1 MNRTTP
7 FDTVVVCKYGKY
19 GNRGNH
25 GNRYAKHWRA
35 RVVAVSILAL
45 PMVCTAADAEFDDV
59 NIQRGYAAKK
69 RGDWVSVASQFAAA
83 INNTELPVDGPGGRA
98 AATLEYGRAMGVLC
112 QYAEA
117 EKFLL
122 RAKDMMRK
130 TGDGELHILYEL
142 GAVNF
147 AQQKYADATRYFSQ
161 MLARVERDVAVKKTP
176 WLIADTL
183 DKFAVAL
190 DATGQAAD
198 AKSRRDEAATIRE
211 SSTQTVPANA
221 LTPYGRACKKP

>member
-1 MNRTTP
+1 MNRTTQI
-7 FDTVVVCKYGKY
+7 DAVVARGCGK
-19 GNRGNH
+19 RSV
-25 GNRYAKHWRA
+25 RHWRT
-35 RVVAVSILAL
+35 RVLAMSILA
-45 PMVCTAADAEFDDV
+45 VQIACIAAEAEFDDV

-83 INNTELPVDGPGGRA
+83 INNADLPVDGPGGRA
-98 AATLEYGRAMGVLC
+98 VATLEYGRAMGVLC

-122 RAKDMMRK
+122 RAIDMMQK
-130 TGDGELHILYEL
+130 SADGELQVLYEL

-147 AQQKYADATRYFSQ
+147 VQQKHAETTRYFSQ
-161 MLARVERDVAVKKTP
+161 MLASAKRDAAAKRTP
-176 WLIADTL
+176 WLIADAL

-198 AKSRRDEAATIRE
+198 AKSRREEAAKLRE
-211 SSTQTVPANA
+211 GSTQTVPANT
-221 LTPYGRACKKP
+221 LTPYGRVCKKP

>member
-7 FDTVVVCKYGKY
+7 IDTVVFRKCS
-19 GNRGNH
+19 NRGNH
-25 GNRYAKHWRA
+25 GNRHAKHWGA
-35 RVVAVSILAL
+35 RVFAISILAL

-112 QYAEA
+112 QYAES

-122 RAKDMMRK
+122 RAREMMQK
-130 TGDGELHILYEL
+130 TADGELQVLYEL

-147 AQQKYADATRYFSQ
+147 AQQKHADATRYFSQ
-161 MLARVERDVAVKKTP
+161 MLARVERNATAKNTP

-190 DATGQAAD
+190 DATGQAPD
-198 AKSRRDEAATIRE
+198 AKSRRDEAATLRE
-211 SSTQTVPANA
+211 GSTQTVPANA